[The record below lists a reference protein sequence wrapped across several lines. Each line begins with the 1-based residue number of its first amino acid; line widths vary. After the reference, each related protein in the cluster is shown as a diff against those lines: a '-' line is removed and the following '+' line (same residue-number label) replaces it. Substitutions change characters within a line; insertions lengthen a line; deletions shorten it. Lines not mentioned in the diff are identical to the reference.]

1 MAVIHFLLVYDL
13 KLQRLIEP
21 TREFRDAQEAA
32 VAYAALEATHRGDSD
47 VEIVLVGADSIDT
60 IMQTHGQY
68 FRQVAGEPDKYL
80 VQVN

>member
-13 KLQRLIEP
+13 KQQRLIEP

-32 VAYAALEATHRGDSD
+32 VAYAALEAQHQGDRD
-47 VEIVLVGADSIDT
+47 VEIVLVGADSLET

-68 FRQVAGEPDKYL
+68 FRRTAGEPERYL
-80 VQVN
+80 VEVN

>member
-13 KLQRLIEP
+13 NLQRLIEP

-32 VAYAALEATHRGDSD
+32 VAYAALEATHCGDKD

-68 FRQVAGEPDKYL
+68 FHQTAGESDKYL
-80 VQVN
+80 VQVK